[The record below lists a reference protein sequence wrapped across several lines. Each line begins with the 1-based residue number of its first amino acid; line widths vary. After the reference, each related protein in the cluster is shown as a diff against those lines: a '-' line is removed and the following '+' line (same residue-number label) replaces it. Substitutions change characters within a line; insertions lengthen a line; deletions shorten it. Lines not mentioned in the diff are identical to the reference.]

1 MDIFV
6 LKRSATSKI
15 PALRLFEAKIGG
27 FPTKTFY
34 VKSFVAA
41 AAPQKTSVLLH
52 SDLAKV
58 LSTIKI
64 TFPPSRNVTK
74 RCGKVVAAAANPKS
88 RNADRRRR
96 GAAAAAIYRGAPPRF
111 PFAFRIAL
119 PCLGPVNLASGIRR
133 ASWHAMSICQA
144 SACAGAFSEAWV
156 GSSTCV
162 QLSIK
167 VEFGHPRIASELF
180 SLEMETALLL
190 TPLLLGV
197 HM

>member
-27 FPTKTFY
+27 FPTKMFY

-74 RCGKVVAAAANPKS
+74 QCGKVAAAAASQKS

-96 GAAAAAIYRGAPPRF
+96 GAAAAIYRGAPPPPRSRSRSHQRE
-111 PFAFRIAL
+111 PLTGRVLNREGPSTERAL
-119 PCLGPVNLASGIRR
+119 IRESPRRCPAICPMPALA
-133 ASWHAMSICQA
+133 
-144 SACAGAFSEAWV
+144 
-156 GSSTCV
+156 TTTT
-162 QLSIK
+162 
-167 VEFGHPRIASELF
+167 PRNA
-180 SLEMETALLL
+180 TA
-190 TPLLLGV
+190 PARD
-197 HM
+197 